1 VCLNPFQHTHARTHA
16 HKHTHTYN
24 AIRPD
29 STPRRAQPLHVEGRT
44 LCTARIPYIAALS
57 PAVRVCRPPLVGR
70 GMLWRTIGRH
80 RIWQVEVRELASTA
94 LAAMLRLH
102 DEAVLLGLHRE
113 FSEWA
118 RTKVCMCMCSFEWMM
133 RVHGLGRCTRARV
146 SRHAHR

>member
-1 VCLNPFQHTHARTHA
+1 MEHSEHHASLHEQPQLQAAIAADRPVCVSILSNTQTHA

-24 AIRPD
+24 AI
-29 STPRRAQPLHVEGRT
+29 
-44 LCTARIPYIAALS
+44 
-57 PAVRVCRPPLVGR
+57 VGR